1 MSFFWR
7 RRLGGSKIDG
17 SRVSHHN
24 FFFISFC
31 GMFHLLPLAL
41 TSLCH
46 LSSFVLFFYLPPT
59 DSPKPFSKSNLNL
72 SHSKQTTWHSTS
84 KQAWF
89 CRVPCYN
96 GKTKIKTNK
105 NYSSFQLIQYSR
117 KEKNKQHL
125 TNFCLGSYG
134 SYILG
139 RQFFNIFG
147 NWFLSNPFH

>member
-1 MSFFWR
+1 MLRTTLRTRTLDSFINKTCLSFEEEDWVV
-7 RRLGGSKIDG
+7 LKLMDQGCLITIFFHFILWY
-17 SRVSHHN
+17 VSSSSSGPD
-24 FFFISFC
+24 FPLPSFLFC
-31 GMFHLLPLAL
+31 A
-41 TSLCH
+41 
-46 LSSFVLFFYLPPT
+46 FFYLPPT

-117 KEKNKQHL
+117 KEKNKQKP
-125 TNFCLGSYG
+125 N
-134 SYILG
+134 
-139 RQFFNIFG
+139 Q
-147 NWFLSNPFH
+147 FLSW